1 MELCLLNDS
10 DELILGADLEELKL
24 GYAENDE
31 YYTCLCCGEKV
42 KLGVIYPEGGLL
54 YEAKRY
60 MQLHIEKEHQS
71 VFHHLI
77 NLDKSVTGISEIQ
90 RKLISLFYEGH
101 SDLEVQNLLG
111 MGSTSTI
118 RNHRFQLKEKER
130 QARVFLA
137 VMELL
142 RKKASQPEKMVAKQ
156 QSLKS
161 GVKRS
166 DPSANAIGHEFEQGH
181 KHGPEQERDHERDR
195 RDRETV
201 LRKYFPAG
209 TDGPLKNFSMKEKY
223 KLIIVKEISQRFEA
237 GRIYTEKQ
245 VNQILQEIFEDYAV
259 LRRYLVEY
267 GFLTRLPDGSQYWLS
282 ASSGAGGV
290 DNMGNTGNQSISG
303 NIDRKQELK
312 QLAKET
318 KILAGVYQVKNVDN
332 QKVFI
337 DSTPN
342 LKTVEGQ
349 KFQLET
355 GSHRNKALQ
364 EEWNKF
370 GKETF
375 VFEVLETLEE
385 KPEGR
390 LDVKDALKKMKKKWL
405 DKVQPFGDKGY
416 NPLKDRE

>member
-1 MELCLLNDS
+1 MIGSN
-10 DELILGADLEELKL
+10 ELIFGAELEELKL
-24 GYAENDE
+24 GYAGNDE

-54 YEAKRY
+54 YEAKWY

-77 NLDKSVTGISEIQ
+77 NLDKGVTGISEIQ
-90 RKLISLFYEGH
+90 RKLISLFYQGH
-101 SDLEVQNLLG
+101 SDFEVQNLLG

-142 RKKASQPEKMVAKQ
+142 RKKAGQPEKMVAKQ

-161 GVKRS
+161 GLKRS
-166 DPSANAIGHEFEQGH
+166 DPSGNANGNEFEQGN
-181 KHGPEQERDHERDR
+181 KHEPEQERDR

-223 KLIIVKEISQRFEA
+223 KLIIVKEISRRFEA

-245 VNQILQEIFEDYAV
+245 VNQVLREIFEDYAV

-267 GFLTRLPDGSQYWLS
+267 GFLTRLPDGSQYWLTE
-282 ASSGAGGV
+282 SSGAGGE
-290 DNMGNTGNQSISG
+290 DKMGDTGNQSISG

-318 KILAGVYQVKNVDN
+318 KILAGVYQVKNVEN

-337 DSTPN
+337 ESTPN

-355 GSHRNKALQ
+355 GSHRNNVLQ

-370 GKETF
+370 GKENF
-375 VFEVLETLEE
+375 LFEVLETLEE
-385 KPEGR
+385 KHGAR

-416 NPLKDRE
+416 NPLKDGE